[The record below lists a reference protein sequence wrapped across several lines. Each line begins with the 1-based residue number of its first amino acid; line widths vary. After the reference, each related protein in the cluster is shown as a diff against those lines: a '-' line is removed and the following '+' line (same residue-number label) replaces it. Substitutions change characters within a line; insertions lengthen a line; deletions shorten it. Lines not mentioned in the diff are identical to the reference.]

1 MTNYIFQ
8 CRIYF
13 RQPFRTVL
21 AIVMLLCMN
30 NIAHGQQHEMMA
42 RISEIEIHPQHLD
55 EYKAILKEEAEAS
68 VRLEKGV
75 IAIFPMFQKDNPTQV
90 RILEMYKDQQA
101 YQFHLKTE
109 HFLKYKTA
117 TLHMVKS
124 LKLVDM
130 EALDLET
137 AAQIFK
143 KMPAKPKS
151 E

>member
-1 MTNYIFQ
+1 
-8 CRIYF
+8 
-13 RQPFRTVL
+13 
-21 AIVMLLCMN
+21 MN
-30 NIAHGQQHEMMA
+30 NIANAQQQEMMV

-90 RILEMYKDQQA
+90 RILEMYEDQQA
-101 YQFHLKTE
+101 YQSHLKTE
-109 HFLKYKTA
+109 HFLKYKTT

-124 LKLVDM
+124 IKLVDM

-137 AAQIFK
+137 ATQIFK

-151 E
+151 ESE